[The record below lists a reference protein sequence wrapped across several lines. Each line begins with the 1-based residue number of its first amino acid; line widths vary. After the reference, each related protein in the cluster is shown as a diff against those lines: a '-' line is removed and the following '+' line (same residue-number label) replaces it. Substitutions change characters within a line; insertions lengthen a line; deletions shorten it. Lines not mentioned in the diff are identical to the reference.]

1 MTPAV
6 ETNVVPAVAPRI
18 LIVEDDEPIRT
29 LLTTAIRR
37 QGLDVDEACD
47 GAVALR
53 LTAVREY
60 AVILLDLSMPVV
72 DGIAFLDAFRAG
84 SRSASPVI
92 FVMTAFAE
100 GVAESLRGHRVHAIW
115 HKPFDILSLVET
127 IREVAF
133 SLVRVAPRRV
143 SRHAGIED
151 RVRTRPG

>member
-1 MTPAV
+1 V
-6 ETNVVPAVAPRI
+6 ETNVVPALAPRI

-53 LTAVREY
+53 FTAEREY
-60 AVILLDLSMPVV
+60 AVILLDLSMPVL

-84 SRSASPVI
+84 PRSANPVI
-92 FVMTAFAE
+92 FVMTAFAD

-115 HKPFDILSLVET
+115 RKPFDILSLVET
-127 IREVAF
+127 IREVAY
-133 SLVRVAPRRV
+133 SLSRIAPRRS
-143 SRHAGIED
+143 SRRVAADD
-151 RVRTRPG
+151 RARTRPG